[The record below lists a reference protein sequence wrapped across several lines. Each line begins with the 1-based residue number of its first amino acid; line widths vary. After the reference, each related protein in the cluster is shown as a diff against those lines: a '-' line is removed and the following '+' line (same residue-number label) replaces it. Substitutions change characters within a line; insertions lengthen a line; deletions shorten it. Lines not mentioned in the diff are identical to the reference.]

1 MGHIIGLGGWTGR
14 SDAKNYR
21 HKKFDRTKKV
31 VTGQSQNAKKRRFKS
46 ILAMA
51 ILDMTMKPLRT
62 TQHYATFSSSNECQS
77 LVL

>member
-1 MGHIIGLGGWTGR
+1 MGDIIGLGGWTGR

-51 ILDMTMKPLRT
+51 ILDMMRKTLRT
-62 TQHYATFSSSNECQS
+62 TQHYATFYAYNERRS